1 MWPNILLSLLQLAS
15 FWANANEGTSYV
27 AVQSVSDQATGVIVE
42 LGRLVN
48 FSSDCFV
55 VNVFEEQKTDRQAEE
70 AASPIMVACG
80 VEGAEPRLY
89 LENGC
94 YVFSVYY
101 SFGGLREQTW
111 SHPENGRSLCFRMI
125 PPGPKGGWHP

>member
-1 MWPNILLSLLQLAS
+1 MLSNMMLLTQLAS
-15 FWANANEGTSYV
+15 VWANPVESTSYV
-27 AVQSVSDQATGVIVE
+27 TVQSVSDQTTGLTVE

-55 VNVFEEQKTDRQAEE
+55 VNVFEEQKTDRQVAE

-80 VEGAEPRLY
+80 VAEAEPRLS

-94 YVFSVYY
+94 YVFSVDH
-101 SFGGLREQTW
+101 SSGGLRQQTW
-111 SHPENGRSLCFRMI
+111 SDPGSGRSLCFQMT
-125 PPGPKGGWHP
+125 PPGPKGGWQP